1 MLQVAKCES
10 VVSVKS
16 YWKDSYVRQEVDI
29 DVYCLQDFNVRALR
43 ANICEVIKKILI

>member
-29 DVYCLQDFNVRALR
+29 DVYCLQDFNVWALR